1 MMKHVKYF
9 DFDMLN
15 KHYQEAL
22 QLISSYIWLA
32 IVLLIVYTA
41 YKLFEKYDI

>member
-15 KHYQEAL
+15 KHYNEAVE
-22 QLISSYIWLA
+22 LISDYIWLA
-32 IVLLIVYTA
+32 IILLMVYTA